1 LLFTGRLSRDKRG
14 IGSIIGAV
22 FLILILLS
30 GYAFYTL
37 NFNVTRGYTETLQD
51 MQQLDLERNKEN
63 IEFVSVLFSL
73 NELNIT
79 VRNMG
84 SCQSHLIWLGIF
96 NETITPNMQ
105 YYYKIDF
112 YINPAETIPNVGNS
126 SMDDFEGQKRVI
138 QLVTELGNTFSY
150 GYPPSEDESAQIYDF
165 VDSNSSDVDLSPNK
179 GTHSFF
185 PAMKAGPD
193 GICDVLNETIESSK
207 DNTTLINQ
215 ESFEGFW
222 PPFLPSPWT
231 ETGRWNRE
239 NDRAYDGYYSA
250 DFDGLPGRSGDLMTC
265 DLDCSDASAINVD
278 FWYRDESC
286 EPNEFQLYYYDGAS
300 WQLIADL
307 GATTSE
313 FQWLQY
319 KEKITD
325 SRYFVSNFRIGW
337 FATTDQTN
345 DHMYVDLV
353 TVKKE
358 SNILAN
364 CVMDL
369 EVQWTSVNFNEEN
382 EWLSIYCGTMGN
394 ETVLVDVWNGT
405 AWINIIANLS
415 SGWNSVDVSSYL
427 TSPTFTIRFK
437 GGTEIGDLILD
448 SWEIDAAFLY
458 VWTEGA

>member
-1 LLFTGRLSRDKRG
+1 LLFIGRLSQNKRG

-22 FLILILLS
+22 FLILILMS

-63 IEFVSVLFSL
+63 IEFVSVLFNL

-79 VRNMG
+79 VRNTG

-96 NETITPNMQ
+96 NETVTPNTQ
-105 YYYKIDF
+105 DYYKIDF
-112 YINPAETIPNVGNS
+112 HINPAEAVTNVGNS
-126 SMDDFEGQKRVI
+126 SVDDFEGQKRVI
-138 QLVTELGNTFSY
+138 QLVTEFGNTFSY
-150 GYPPSEDESAQIYDF
+150 AYPPSEDESVQMYDF
-165 VDSNSSDVDLSPNK
+165 VDSNSSNVDLSPNK
-179 GTHSFF
+179 GTHSLFS
-185 PAMKAGPD
+185 AMKAGPD
-193 GICDVLNETIESSK
+193 GICDVLTETVESSIT
-207 DNTTLINQ
+207 NVTLIDQ
-215 ESFEGFW
+215 ESFEGSW
-222 PPFLPSPWT
+222 PPSLPSAWT
-231 ETGRWNRE
+231 ETGRWNKE
-239 NDRAYDGYYSA
+239 SDRAYDGFYSA
-250 DFDGLPGRSGDLMTC
+250 DFDGRPGQSGNLMTC
-265 DLDCSDASAINVD
+265 GLDCSGASAIYVD

-286 EPNEFQLYYYDGAS
+286 EPNEFQLYYYDGAG

-307 GATTSE
+307 GATAPE

-319 KEKITD
+319 QEKITD
-325 SRYFVSNFRIGW
+325 SRYFTSNFRIGW

-358 SNILAN
+358 RDIPAN

-369 EVQWTSVNFNEEN
+369 EAQWTSVNYVEEN
-382 EWLSIYCGTMGN
+382 EWLSIYCGNNGT

-405 AWINIIANLS
+405 GWVNIIPNLS
-415 SGWNSVDVSSYL
+415 GGWNSVDVSFYL
-427 TSPTFTIRFK
+427 TSSTFTIRFK
-437 GGTEIGDLILD
+437 DGTETGDVTPD

-458 VWTEGA
+458 VWTDGG